1 MGLLERMTDI
11 QIVTTASRPDVIP
24 AASAWLWEEWARH
37 KGRTAAQVE
46 ARMAS
51 RKATAGP
58 EQTFVVLEDGIP
70 VATASLVHHD
80 LDPRPELTPWLAS
93 VYVDPPFR
101 GRGHAERLVR
111 AVEDAARAGGVRR
124 LWLHSEHAV
133 GLYAK
138 LGWIADGPEVDHG
151 HPVTLMHKDL
161 G

>member
-1 MGLLERMTDI
+1 MGGLARMADI
-11 QIVTTASRPDVIP
+11 RIVTTAGRPDLIP
-24 AASAWLWEEWARH
+24 AVSAWLWEEWARQ
-37 KGRTAAQVE
+37 KGRTVQQVA

-51 RKATAGP
+51 RQAAVGP
-58 EQTFVVLEDGIP
+58 EQTFVVLEDGVP

-111 AVEDAARAGGVRR
+111 VVEDAARAGGVPR
-124 LWLHSEHAV
+124 LWLHSEHAA

-151 HPVTLMHKDL
+151 HSVTLMHKDL